1 MHSSKWITIVEKCIT
16 INRMPNTDTCLWQ
29 NNKQATHLISVIDCL
44 ATFWCFILC
53 SRAFN
58 IIRWIIAG
66 NVIEVNRDIRFQSV
80 EVGFFD
86 VPSRTSTYHYKS
98 LQTTVRT
105 KSYGEH
111 SEDEDPLPSGEIS
124 GLIEI
129 LLQFVDGI
137 PLKRLNY
144 LFINDSHR
152 TRQRC
157 FDGHGAT
164 GTKTWVSACI
174 ILLYYKPHKRNLH

>member
-1 MHSSKWITIVEKCIT
+1 MAEQQAGDASDICHWLSGDILVFYIVFSCIQY
-16 INRMPNTDTCLWQ
+16 NKM
-29 NNKQATHLISVIDCL
+29 NN
-44 ATFWCFILC
+44 
-53 SRAFN
+53 SRK
-58 IIRWIIAG
+58 RDRG
-66 NVIEVNRDIRFQSV
+66 KYRDIRFQSV

-86 VPSRTSTYHYKS
+86 VPSRTSTYNYKS

-164 GTKTWVSACI
+164 GTKTWVSCMHNPFV
-174 ILLYYKPHKRNLH
+174 L